1 MDLNNYNQIVSRAND
16 VQKMWQKVP
25 APKRGEVIR
34 SFGNKLREH
43 KSELAALILSLIHI

>member
-25 APKRGEVIR
+25 APKRGGYQ
-34 SFGNKLREH
+34 SFGN
-43 KSELAALILSLIHI
+43 SLGA